1 MQYELFFLIGGT
13 READAEKIKT
23 DAEKIVT
30 EAGGVFQEKTTVEK
44 RRLSYEV
51 KHETHGIYV
60 ARRFD
65 LEESEKLKD
74 ITHKLNLNVDILR
87 FILSR
92 AEELP
97 ELKSKEE
104 RINEAKNLEKRAE
117 NVKREKPAEE
127 KKPVISKTKENE
139 KPSPAKV
146 APGKEE
152 KAKNEDI
159 DKQLEE
165 ILNI

>member
-1 MQYELFFLIGGT
+1 MQYELFYLIGGT
-13 READAEKIKT
+13 READLEKIKV

-30 EAGGVFQEKTTVEK
+30 EAGGVFQEKTTIEK

-51 KHETHGIYV
+51 KHETHGIYI
-60 ARRFD
+60 ARRFE
-65 LEESEKLKD
+65 LEEAEKLQD
-74 ITHKLNLNVDILR
+74 ITRKLNLNVDIMR

-104 RINEAKNLEKRAE
+104 RINEAQNREKRAE
-117 NVKREKPAEE
+117 NVNKEKMIEKEE
-127 KKPVISKTKENE
+127 KKS
-139 KPSPAKV
+139 SPAAPV
-146 APGKEE
+146 AKKKDVKEE
-152 KAKNEDI
+152 KAKDEDI